1 MQNRRRIF
9 TLTISFLV
17 LLGFMA
23 TSLIGYFVARDSTSD
38 QLQKQML
45 PLTSDNIYSEIQ
57 RDLLQPLL
65 ISSLMAND
73 TFVIDWAQSGEEDP
87 ERLAEYLAQI
97 QRKYNTI
104 TAFFVSEKKRNY
116 YHSKG
121 IIKQVDENDPAD
133 KWYFNTRQLNT
144 DYDINID
151 WDTAEPSR
159 MSIFVNYRVLNQQGE
174 LIGVTGVG
182 LSMESVAH
190 LIENYQRRYGREIY
204 FVDRQ
209 GEITLRSSQFQNDIY
224 LQNKEGLDQ
233 LFVKILSNP
242 SASVSYAAK
251 NGHTIYLNSR
261 LVPEFDWFL
270 IVEQINDPAADR
282 IETALWINIA
292 VSLAISVCVLM
303 LAHFTIRGYQ
313 RRLEAMATKDKL
325 TGATSRQVFDWIF
338 SKAQKTALRKD
349 WPLSMIVLDI
359 DHFKSVNDKH
369 GHHFGDQVLKSVSR
383 LIKQK
388 VREVDTLCRWGGE
401 EFLLL
406 LENCDQ
412 DHAAKI
418 AESIREAISEHEIR
432 LKDDTIKVT
441 ISAGL
446 AEYELGE
453 SMDNLIERC
462 DHAMYESKNKG
473 RNRITVY

>member
-1 MQNRRRIF
+1 MI
-9 TLTISFLV
+9 L
-17 LLGFMA
+17 
-23 TSLIGYFVARDSTSD
+23 
-38 QLQKQML
+38 
-45 PLTSDNIYSEIQ
+45 
-57 RDLLQPLL
+57 
-65 ISSLMAND
+65 
-73 TFVIDWAQSGEEDP
+73 
-87 ERLAEYLAQI
+87 
-97 QRKYNTI
+97 
-104 TAFFVSEKKRNY
+104 
-116 YHSKG
+116 
-121 IIKQVDENDPAD
+121 
-133 KWYFNTRQLNT
+133 
-144 DYDINID
+144 
-151 WDTAEPSR
+151 
-159 MSIFVNYRVLNQQGE
+159 LNQQGE

-292 VSLAISVCVLM
+292 VSLATSVCVLM

-349 WPLSMIVLDI
+349 WPLCWILITLSPLMINMVIIL
-359 DHFKSVNDKH
+359 
-369 GHHFGDQVLKSVSR
+369 
-383 LIKQK
+383 
-388 VREVDTLCRWGGE
+388 
-401 EFLLL
+401 
-406 LENCDQ
+406 
-412 DHAAKI
+412 
-418 AESIREAISEHEIR
+418 EIR
-432 LKDDTIKVT
+432 
-441 ISAGL
+441 
-446 AEYELGE
+446 Y
-453 SMDNLIERC
+453 
-462 DHAMYESKNKG
+462 
-473 RNRITVY
+473 

>member
-1 MQNRRRIF
+1 MQNRKRFF
-9 TLTISFLV
+9 TLTISLLV

-23 TSLIGYFVARDSTSD
+23 TSLIGYFVARDSTNE

-73 TFVIDWAQSGEEDP
+73 TFLINWAETGEKDP
-87 ERLAEYLAQI
+87 RRLAEYLAQI
-97 QRKYNTI
+97 QRKYQTI
-104 TAFFVSEKKRNY
+104 TAFFVSEKTRNY
-116 YHSKG
+116 YHPNG
-121 IIKQVDENDPAD
+121 VIKQVDESDPAD
-133 KWYFNTRQLNT
+133 AWYFHSRQNST

-151 WDTAEPSR
+151 WDTAAPNR

-174 LIGVTGVG
+174 LVGVTGVG
-182 LSMESVAH
+182 LSMEKVAQ

-209 GEITLRSSQFQNDIY
+209 GEITLRSSQFQQDIY
-224 LQNKEGLDQ
+224 LQNKAGLDQ
-233 LFVKILSNP
+233 LFLQILSNP
-242 SASVSYAAK
+242 SASVSYDAK
-251 NGHTIYLNSR
+251 DGNTIYLNSR

-270 IVEQINDPAADR
+270 IVEQINDPATAK

-292 VSLAISVCVLM
+292 VSLAISICVL
-303 LAHFTIRGYQ
+303 LVVHFTLRGYQ
-313 RRLEAMATKDKL
+313 RRLELMATKDKL
-325 TGATSRQVFDWIF
+325 TGATSRQVFDWVF
-338 SKAQKTALRKD
+338 KRAQKTALRKD

-359 DHFKSVNDKH
+359 DHFKNINDQH
-369 GHHFGDQVLKSVSR
+369 GHQFGDQVLKSVSQ
-383 LIKQK
+383 LIRKK
-388 VREVDTLCRWGGE
+388 VRDVDVLCRWGGE

-412 DHAAKI
+412 QHAAKV
-418 AESIREAISEHEIR
+418 AETLRESISQLQIR
-432 LKDDTIKVT
+432 IKDQMVSVT
-441 ISAGL
+441 ISAGV
-446 AEYELGE
+446 AEYQLDE
-453 SMDNLIERC
+453 SMDHLIERC

>member
-1 MQNRRRIF
+1 MQNRKRIF
-9 TLTISFLV
+9 TLTISALV

-73 TFVIDWAQSGEEDP
+73 TFMINWAENGEQDP
-87 ERLAEYLAQI
+87 QRLAEYLAQI

-104 TAFFVSEKKRNY
+104 TAFFVSEKTRNY
-116 YHSKG
+116 YHPKG
-121 IIKQVDENDPAD
+121 IIKQVDESDPAD
-133 KWYFNTRQLNT
+133 SWYFTTRKITT

-151 WDTAEPSR
+151 WDTAEPNR

-174 LIGVTGVG
+174 LVGVTGVG
-182 LSMESVAH
+182 LSMESVAQ

-209 GEITLRSSQFQNDIY
+209 GEITLRSSQFQDDIY
-224 LQNKEGLDQ
+224 LQNKTGLDQ
-233 LFVKILSNP
+233 LFIQILSNP
-242 SASVSYAAK
+242 SASVSY
-251 NGHTIYLNSR
+251 
-261 LVPEFDWFL
+261 V
-270 IVEQINDPAADR
+270 
-282 IETALWINIA
+282 
-292 VSLAISVCVLM
+292 
-303 LAHFTIRGYQ
+303 
-313 RRLEAMATKDKL
+313 ATKDKL
-325 TGATSRQVFDWIF
+325 TGATSRQVFDWVF
-338 SKAQKTALRKD
+338 NKAQKTALRKD
-349 WPLSMIVLDI
+349 WSLSMIVLDI
-359 DHFKSVNDKH
+359 DHFKLVNDKY
-369 GHHFGDQVLKSVSR
+369 GHQFGDQVLKSVSR

-388 VREVDTLCRWGGE
+388 VRDVDVLCRWGGE

-412 DHAAKI
+412 QHAARV
-418 AESIREAISEHEIR
+418 AETIREAVSEHKIR
-432 LKDDTIKVT
+432 VKDDSISVT
-441 ISAGL
+441 ISAGVT
-446 AEYELGE
+446 EFQLGE
-453 SMDNLIERC
+453 SMDDLIERC
-462 DHAMYESKNKG
+462 DHALYESKNKG

>member
-303 LAHFTIRGYQ
+303 LAHFTIR
-313 RRLEAMATKDKL
+313 
-325 TGATSRQVFDWIF
+325 
-338 SKAQKTALRKD
+338 
-349 WPLSMIVLDI
+349 
-359 DHFKSVNDKH
+359 
-369 GHHFGDQVLKSVSR
+369 
-383 LIKQK
+383 
-388 VREVDTLCRWGGE
+388 
-401 EFLLL
+401 
-406 LENCDQ
+406 
-412 DHAAKI
+412 
-418 AESIREAISEHEIR
+418 AISAD
-432 LKDDTIKVT
+432 LKQWLPKI
-441 ISAGL
+441 
-446 AEYELGE
+446 
-453 SMDNLIERC
+453 N
-462 DHAMYESKNKG
+462 
-473 RNRITVY
+473 

>member
-1 MQNRRRIF
+1 MQNRKRFF
-9 TLTISFLV
+9 TLTISLLV

-23 TSLIGYFVARDSTSD
+23 TSLIGYFVARDSTNE

-73 TFVIDWAQSGEEDP
+73 TFLINWAETGEKDP
-87 ERLAEYLAQI
+87 QRLAEYLTQI
-97 QRKYNTI
+97 QRKYQTI
-104 TAFFVSEKKRNY
+104 TAFFVSEKTRNY
-116 YHSKG
+116 YHPNG
-121 IIKQVDENDPAD
+121 VIKQVDESDPAD
-133 KWYFNTRQLNT
+133 AWYFHSRQNST

-151 WDTAEPSR
+151 WDTAVPNR

-174 LIGVTGVG
+174 LVGVTGVG
-182 LSMESVAH
+182 LSMEKVAQ

-209 GEITLRSSQFQNDIY
+209 GEITLRSSQFQQDIY
-224 LQNKEGLDQ
+224 LQNKAGLDQ
-233 LFVKILSNP
+233 LFLQILSNP
-242 SASVSYAAK
+242 SASGSYDAK
-251 NGHTIYLNSR
+251 DGNTIYLNSR

-270 IVEQINDPAADR
+270 IVEQINDPATAK

-292 VSLAISVCVLM
+292 VSLAISICVL
-303 LAHFTIRGYQ
+303 LVLHFTLRGYQ
-313 RRLEAMATKDKL
+313 RRLELMATKDKL
-325 TGATSRQVFDWIF
+325 TGATSRQVFDWVF
-338 SKAQKTALRKD
+338 KRAQKTALRKD

-359 DHFKSVNDKH
+359 DHFKNINDQY
-369 GHHFGDQVLKSVSR
+369 GHQFGDQVLKSVSQ
-383 LIKQK
+383 LIRKK
-388 VREVDTLCRWGGE
+388 VRDVDVLCRWGGE

-412 DHAAKI
+412 QHAAKV
-418 AESIREAISEHEIR
+418 AETLRESISQLQIR
-432 LKDDTIKVT
+432 IKDQMVSVT
-441 ISAGL
+441 ISAGV
-446 AEYELGE
+446 AEYQLDE
-453 SMDNLIERC
+453 SMDHLIERC

-473 RNRITVY
+473 RNRTTVY

>member
-1 MQNRRRIF
+1 MQNRKRFF
-9 TLTISFLV
+9 TLTISLLV

-23 TSLIGYFVARDSTSD
+23 TSLIGYFVARDSTNE

-73 TFVIDWAQSGEEDP
+73 TFLINWAESGEKDP
-87 ERLAEYLAQI
+87 QPLAEYLAQI
-97 QRKYNTI
+97 QRKYQTI
-104 TAFFVSEKKRNY
+104 TAFFVSEKTRNY
-116 YHSKG
+116 YHPNG
-121 IIKQVDENDPAD
+121 VIKQVDESDPAD
-133 KWYFNTRQLNT
+133 AWYFHSRQNSA

-151 WDTAEPSR
+151 WDTAAPNR

-174 LIGVTGVG
+174 LVGVTGVG
-182 LSMESVAH
+182 LSMEKVAQ

-209 GEITLRSSQFQNDIY
+209 GEITLRSSQFQHDIY
-224 LQNKEGLDQ
+224 LQNKQGLDQ
-233 LFVKILSNP
+233 LFLQILSNP
-242 SASVSYAAK
+242 SASVSYDAK
-251 NGHTIYLNSR
+251 DGNTIYLNSR

-270 IVEQINDPAADR
+270 IVEQINDPATAK

-292 VSLAISVCVLM
+292 VSLAISICVL
-303 LAHFTIRGYQ
+303 LVVHFTLRGYQ
-313 RRLEAMATKDKL
+313 RRLELMATKDKL
-325 TGATSRQVFDWIF
+325 TGATSRQVFDWVF
-338 SKAQKTALRKD
+338 KRAQKTALRKD

-359 DHFKSVNDKH
+359 DHFKNINDQY
-369 GHHFGDQVLKSVSR
+369 GHQFGDQVLKSVSQ
-383 LIKQK
+383 LIRKK
-388 VREVDTLCRWGGE
+388 VRDVDVLCRWGGE

-412 DHAAKI
+412 QHAAKV
-418 AESIREAISEHEIR
+418 AETLRESISQLQIR
-432 LKDDTIKVT
+432 IKDQMVSVT
-441 ISAGL
+441 ISAGV
-446 AEYELGE
+446 AEYQLDE
-453 SMDNLIERC
+453 SMDHLIERC

>member
-1 MQNRRRIF
+1 MQNRKRIF
-9 TLTISFLV
+9 TLTISALV

-73 TFVIDWAQSGEEDP
+73 TFMINWAENGEQDP
-87 ERLAEYLAQI
+87 QRLAEYLAQI

-104 TAFFVSEKKRNY
+104 TAFFVSEKTRNY
-116 YHSKG
+116 YHPKG
-121 IIKQVDENDPAD
+121 IIKQVDESDPAD
-133 KWYFNTRQLNT
+133 SWYFTTRKITT

-151 WDTAEPSR
+151 WDTAEPNR
-159 MSIFVNYRVLNQQGE
+159 MSIFVNYRVLN
-174 LIGVTGVG
+174 
-182 LSMESVAH
+182 
-190 LIENYQRRYGREIY
+190 QRRYGREIY

-209 GEITLRSSQFQNDIY
+209 GEITLRSSQFQDDIY
-224 LQNKEGLDQ
+224 LQNKTGLDQ
-233 LFVKILSNP
+233 LFIQILSNP

-251 NGHTIYLNSR
+251 NGNTIYLNSR

-292 VSLAISVCVLM
+292 VSLAISICVLM

-313 RRLEAMATKDKL
+313 RRLELMATKDKL
-325 TGATSRQVFDWIF
+325 TGATSRQVFDWVF
-338 SKAQKTALRKD
+338 NKAQKTALRKD
-349 WPLSMIVLDI
+349 WSLSMIVLDI
-359 DHFKSVNDKH
+359 DHFKLVNDKY
-369 GHHFGDQVLKSVSR
+369 GHQFGDQVLKSVSR

-388 VREVDTLCRWGGE
+388 VRDVDVLCRWGGE

-412 DHAAKI
+412 QHAARV
-418 AESIREAISEHEIR
+418 AETIREAVSEHKIR
-432 LKDDTIKVT
+432 VKDDSISVT
-441 ISAGL
+441 ISAGVT
-446 AEYELGE
+446 EFQLGE
-453 SMDNLIERC
+453 SMDDLIERC
-462 DHAMYESKNKG
+462 DHALYESKNKG